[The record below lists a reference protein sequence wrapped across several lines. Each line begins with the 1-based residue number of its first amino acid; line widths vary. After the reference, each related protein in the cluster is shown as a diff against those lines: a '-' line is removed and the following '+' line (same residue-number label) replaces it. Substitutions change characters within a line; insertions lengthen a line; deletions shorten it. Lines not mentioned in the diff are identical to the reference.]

1 MLIERRGILHAAAI
15 AGALAGL
22 PGCGPKPGGAEPEGA
37 KASEREMRVLTR
49 VSALTIPPTD
59 TPGAAETG
67 VADFAVLGL
76 AHGLAGSGEP
86 TKGASPPLTGLLLL
100 TRFVADLDGAA
111 GGDFLKASAERQLQ
125 ALTAIDDRAFAK
137 DGKGSPWRKL
147 KALILTGYYTSEA
160 GASQE
165 LQYELVPGSWD
176 GDVAL
181 TDDARA
187 YSSDWTSVSFG

>member
-1 MLIERRGILHAAAI
+1 MLFERRGILHAAAL

-22 PGCGPKPGGAEPEGA
+22 PECAAKPSDTKPEGA
-37 KASEREMRVLTR
+37 RASEREMRVLTR
-49 VSALTIPPTD
+49 VSALTIPLTD
-59 TPGAAETG
+59 TPGAAETDA
-67 VADFAVLGL
+67 ADFVVLGL
-76 AHGLAGSGEP
+76 AHGLAGSGESV
-86 TKGASPPLTGLLLL
+86 KNASSPLTGLLLL
-100 TRFVADLDGAA
+100 TRFIADLDEAA
-111 GGDFLKASAERQLQ
+111 GGDFLKAGPERQLQ
-125 ALTAIDDRAFAK
+125 GLTMIDNRAFGE
-137 DGKGSPWRKL
+137 DGKGSPWRKI

-187 YSSDWTSVSFG
+187 YSSDWTSLSFG